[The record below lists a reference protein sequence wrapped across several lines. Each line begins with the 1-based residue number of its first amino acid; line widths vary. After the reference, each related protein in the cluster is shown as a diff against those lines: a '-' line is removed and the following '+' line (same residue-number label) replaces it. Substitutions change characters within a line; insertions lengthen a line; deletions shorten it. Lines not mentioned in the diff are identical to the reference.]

1 MILEVIEMCIN
12 YLNEVLNEEMINEL
26 INSGP
31 CYYNETPCRYI
42 GIVNQIDFY
51 IDYSKMMPVSI
62 IQIECE
68 DFFNEKINHPLVVY
82 LDRCNQYTQKIF
94 KNLGMSFDHRLVPQ
108 FKRLVG
114 CELIFDVAWLDE
126 KQSLIVD
133 ARLMKCDSRLND
145 KVVAHLGKL
154 DAPIILDKID
164 CDLLDP
170 NSLVNQL
177 VKTKLDDYV
186 DDWDVLD
193 ESYYA
198 KVANQ
203 LF

>member
-1 MILEVIEMCIN
+1 MKRYYIIQQTEKTADIYIFGDIVPYE
-12 YLNEVLNEEMINEL
+12 YLDGDV
-26 INSGP
+26 SAK
-31 CYYNETPCRYI
+31 

-177 VKTKLDDYV
+177 V
-186 DDWDVLD
+186 
-193 ESYYA
+193 
-198 KVANQ
+198 
-203 LF
+203 